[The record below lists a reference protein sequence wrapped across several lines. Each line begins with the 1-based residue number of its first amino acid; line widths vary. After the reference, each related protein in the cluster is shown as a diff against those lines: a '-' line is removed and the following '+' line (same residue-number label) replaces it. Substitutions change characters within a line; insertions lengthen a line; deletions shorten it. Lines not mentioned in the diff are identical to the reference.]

1 MGKESACECVPRL
14 SSPLHKA
21 NLARGWKRG
30 DSGGNPKTRKSSLR
44 THVKDKHQE
53 RDTER
58 ERGGGGRISKVVAR
72 RRREGSGEEVLGAEL
87 CLWEEGDKICSPSL
101 QSRDLGP
108 QPRKKEDKKSVAAHL

>member
-53 RDTER
+53 RDTEI
-58 ERGGGGRISKVVAR
+58 EGGGG
-72 RRREGSGEEVLGAEL
+72 GEESPK
-87 CLWEEGDKICSPSL
+87 LWQEGEEEEE
-101 QSRDLGP
+101 RDRG
-108 QPRKKEDKKSVAAHL
+108 RRF